1 VPIASESVPE
11 TVSSSNRR
19 SWSAFAA
26 VVFSFPVMCTFLLV
40 GVIFKNLV
48 RGAAEPDIWWHMRNA
63 QYLLQHHSFPNFDTY
78 SVGAAGSPWMNFEWL
93 SEVPYLL
100 AFNAKGLQGLVGVY
114 FVVLALIFVG
124 VYYRA
129 CRAGGDCKNATLVT
143 LLSIFLGVVS
153 LGPRTLLFGWLCMM
167 GLLLELDH
175 FQRTGKGLWILPPLF
190 ALWINLHGSWV
201 FGFVVL
207 GIVIASGLAEGEWG
221 LVVAHRWAPAE
232 LKKLLI
238 TLAISLA
245 ALFVNPFGYKLVL
258 YPFDLLFRQTG
269 VMQYIEEWQP
279 VDLTTVNGKLALV
292 GIFGLLAAVLFSRR
306 KWKLDEAM
314 LTVFALWAG
323 LSHVRFL
330 FFLGLIIAPVLAP
343 RLHLFP
349 PYERDKDKPWL
360 NAAIIAAI
368 LVSMIHFFP
377 SENTLQQKVYGTFPA
392 AALSFMQ
399 QKNIN
404 GRVFNEL
411 SWGGYMEWNTPQ
423 LKPFIDTRLDMFMYN
438 GAFADKVKTSSL
450 QAPFEMLDKHKFDYV
465 LLQPDDALAYLLRHS
480 AAWHPI
486 YTDKVA
492 VLFERTQ

>member
-1 VPIASESVPE
+1 MPKDC
-11 TVSSSNRR
+11 RG
-19 SWSAFAA
+19 SWQFILW
-26 VVFSFPVMCTFLLV
+26 CW
-40 GVIFKNLV
+40 
-48 RGAAEPDIWWHMRNA
+48 R
-63 QYLLQHHSFPNFDTY
+63 
-78 SVGAAGSPWMNFEWL
+78 
-93 SEVPYLL
+93 
-100 AFNAKGLQGLVGVY
+100 
-114 FVVLALIFVG
+114 LIFVG

-129 CRAGGDCKNATLVT
+129 CRAGADCKNATVVT
-143 LLSIFLGVVS
+143 LLAIFLGVVS
-153 LGPRTLLFGWLCMM
+153 LGPRTLLFGWLCMV

-190 ALWINLHGSWV
+190 ALWINFHGSWV
-201 FGFVVL
+201 FGIVVL
-207 GIVIASGLAEGEWG
+207 GITIASGLVEGEWG
-221 LVVAHRWAPAE
+221 LVVARRWTPAE

-238 TLAISLA
+238 VFAVSLA

-292 GIFGLLAAVLFSRR
+292 VIFGLLAAVLFSRR

-314 LTVFALWAG
+314 LTIFALWAG

-330 FFLGLIIAPVLAP
+330 FFLGLIIAPILAP

-368 LVSMIHFFP
+368 VVSMILLP
-377 SENTLQQKVYGTFPA
+377 SENEAATESGREFPT
-392 AALSFMQ
+392 AALDFMQ
-399 QKNIN
+399 QQTPQRENLQ
-404 GRVFNEL
+404 RA

-438 GAFADKVKTSSL
+438 GSFADKVKISSL

-465 LLQPDDALAYLLRHS
+465 LLKPEDPLAYLLQHS

-492 VLFERTQ
+492 VLFERTP